1 MRTAF
6 GYFISVIAMVCIAFG
21 LMYLR
26 DEAFGQFFLMFALA
40 GYYIYTVLRYHSGED
55 K

>member
-1 MRTAF
+1 MRTAM
-6 GYFISVIAMVCIAFG
+6 GYFISAFAMVCIASG

-26 DEAFGQFFLMFALA
+26 DETFGQFFLMFALA
-40 GYYIYTVLRYHSGED
+40 GVNIYTVLRFHSWGD